1 MQLIGF
7 CIPRIFL
14 VTTAYNKHDIHSDS
28 RLADV
33 MSTHQFHEWN
43 VIQPFN
49 DFTMRIY
56 SPLICTL
63 GNSNTLYL
71 STLWREF
78 KKWERKREIFFS
90 FSKNGIFLWAVAFFV
105 FHQTCPIYT
114 CLIHVY

>member
-33 MSTHQFHEWN
+33 MSTHQFHERK

-78 KKWERKREIFFS
+78 KKWERKRELFFPSQRMEFFYGRLLFS
-90 FSKNGIFLWAVAFFV
+90 FFTRLARFTPA
-105 FHQTCPIYT
+105 
-114 CLIHVY
+114 